1 MNGAPCKGSHPWVPG
16 VRPRPTLGPYGHLNR
31 VLFEAD
37 VPADLFK
44 PHRNPLPCFLN
55 CILYA
60 VVTWQ
65 IPMAGFPW
73 WMYPH
78 HSQLGTTELRVGK
91 RHDVMAFNS

>member
-65 IPMAGFPW
+65 IPMAGPQGKARTPMVDVPLSQPAW
-73 WMYPH
+73 H
-78 HSQLGTTELRVGK
+78 HRTQSREET
-91 RHDVMAFNS
+91 